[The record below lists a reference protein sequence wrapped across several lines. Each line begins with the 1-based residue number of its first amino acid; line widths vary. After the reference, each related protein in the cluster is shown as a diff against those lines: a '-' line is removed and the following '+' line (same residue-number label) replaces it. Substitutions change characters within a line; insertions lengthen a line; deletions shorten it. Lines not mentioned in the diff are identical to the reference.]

1 MARRRKRIE
10 KENVLEEEEIVWS
23 EMDKVSADLEHHI
36 ESRVLPF
43 CKFLSSTIHQA
54 HWADRSD
61 TEYCTVDD
69 SAVLVG
75 QLKNLIAK
83 QAESLQQLE
92 EQIAKNRAA
101 MAMRFCT

>member
-1 MARRRKRIE
+1 VEEDIE
-10 KENVLEEEEIVWS
+10 WS
-23 EMDKVSADLEHHI
+23 DMDKIAADLEHHI

-54 HWADRSD
+54 NWADRSD

-92 EQIAKNRAA
+92 ELVAKNRAA
-101 MAMRFCT
+101 MAIRFCT